1 MHHTV
6 ASDVIIQ
13 RQVVVVL
20 TPEERR
26 HMRFEQIERFLHSD
40 MSATQWTKLNHMHES
55 TFYLWL
61 ARYRSEHSSSASP
74 DPLQKKKQTTE
85 WIALSKQD
93 VANQT
98 AIVATGNS
106 SVESG
111 HSLAEA
117 SIDGTEETDD
127 VSRFSFISIQ
137 LNEATIVIP
146 PGSAKADIE
155 NVIQT
160 VNSL

>member
-1 MHHTV
+1 M
-6 ASDVIIQ
+6 
-13 RQVVVVL
+13 

-40 MSATQWTKLNHMHES
+40 MSATQWAKLNHMHES

-61 ARYRSEHSSSASP
+61 ARYRSEHPSP
-74 DPLQKKKQTTE
+74 VSPEPIQKNRQTTE

-93 VANQT
+93 IADQT

-106 SVESG
+106 SVEPG
-111 HSLAEA
+111 HLLVEMPV
-117 SIDGTEETDD
+117 DGTEETDE
-127 VSRFSFISIQ
+127 VSQFLFISVQ
-137 LNEATIVIP
+137 LNGATIIIP

-155 NVIQT
+155 NVIQ
-160 VNSL
+160 VANSL